1 MVVPREKTMKVSL
14 ETRIKGIVTGLALCL
29 TLVLIGMALSMDFK
43 EALRLQDGLINDLA
57 SRGPSMTSAQV
68 VAIMEGQGGSWQV
81 ISGEGDGI
89 PLTTSDGAV
98 WSIKPNRE
106 AILES
111 VLHRRRHLLVA
122 AMICLLISAEIAVFT
137 AYWITRPLK
146 RLVWGCARV
155 AKGDLSDIPV
165 EKAGSYELETLHEA
179 FNEMVQEIKG
189 RQEMERR
196 VSRMERLA
204 ALGQVV
210 AGVSHEIKNPL
221 ASMRI
226 HLDLLGPSFNEEGQE
241 SLGVLSSE
249 LDRLN
254 RVVTQLLSFA
264 RPAPPLPGP
273 VDPAEVLDWCYRMVK
288 VRLQKSSVSWHHHVE
303 EGIVMWADRGQLQQ
317 LLLNLVLNAL
327 EAIDKDGEILLSAKK
342 DSIGTILSIEDT
354 GRGIADDVKDRM
366 FDPFVTS
373 KSEGTGLGLSVV
385 YRIMELHRGKIEF
398 SSSQEGTVFT
408 LWFPDEKEGQF

>member
-1 MVVPREKTMKVSL
+1 MRVNL
-14 ETRIKGIVTGLALCL
+14 ETRIKGIVTGLAFCL
-29 TLVLIGMALSMDFK
+29 TLVLMGMALSMDFS
-43 EALRLQDGLINDLA
+43 ESVRLQYSLIQDLV
-57 SRGPSMTSAQV
+57 SRGPSMTSAQAV
-68 VAIMEGQGGSWQV
+68 EIMEERGSSWKV
-81 ISGEGDGI
+81 TSGKGDGT

-98 WSIKPNRE
+98 WSLEPDRQ
-106 AILES
+106 AILEL

-122 AMICLLISAEIAVFT
+122 AMICLLISAEMAVFM

-155 AKGDLSDIPV
+155 AKGDLSDIPT
-165 EKAGSYELETLHEA
+165 EKAGSYELEALHEA
-179 FNEMVQEIKG
+179 FNEMVQGIKG

-226 HLDLLGPSFNEEGQE
+226 HLDLLGSSFNEEEQE
-241 SLGVLSSE
+241 SLTVLSSE

-273 VDPAEVLDWCYRMVK
+273 VDPEEVLDWCYRMVK
-288 VRLQKSSVSWHHHVE
+288 VRLQKCGVGWHHHVE
-303 EGIVMWADRGQLQQ
+303 EGTVMWADRGQVQQ

-327 EAIDKDGEILLSAKK
+327 EAIDEGGEIRLSAERGSEGTVL
-342 DSIGTILSIEDT
+342 SIGDN

-385 YRIMELHRGKIEF
+385 YRIMELHRGRIEY

-408 LWFPDEKEGQF
+408 LWFPDEKGDQS